1 MTLSNYFTLPSQKTN
16 KQKIHPTRRIIW
28 LSTRVV
34 RMAESE
40 TAENQI
46 MVLSELQKI
55 LFCLMTLDRVFFY
68 EILVVFSNLS
78 HIPKLFQS
86 KKKKRED
93 QNPNPNKYQKNK
105 LTPKNPDHETKATE
119 AICLCCWLKCTTLH
133 S

>member
-86 KKKKRED
+86 KKKKKRRPKPKPK
-93 QNPNPNKYQKNK
+93 QIPKKQINPKK
-105 LTPKNPDHETKATE
+105 
-119 AICLCCWLKCTTLH
+119 